1 MTAYEILLKRIKQ
14 VHRRWRF
21 QVLFRGISLFLV
33 FSILLLLL
41 GVLGGEIFGFKH
53 AAVWTMRLIT
63 GMAAVFVALYFLY
76 LPFRRRVSD
85 VQVAQFIEEQYPHL
99 EDRLVSAIEFGEEQG
114 GSAIIDLLIKDAL
127 EKVHRVDFSVF
138 VNRKR
143 LAGLGLLGIMAFAVL
158 FILLAWGPAFLPYGF
173 HLIYAPWAQASSD
186 LPMRIG
192 VVPGDVEILKGSD
205 QEVEAQLVGF
215 DASDV
220 HLYVQP
226 EAAETWNPL
235 AMEPKPAGGDFH
247 YLLID
252 IRSPMHY
259 YVEARGVRSE
269 TYSIRVV
276 DLAKVEQI
284 DLTYNFP
291 AYTGMSSQHIEN
303 NGDIEALK
311 GTEVDLAV
319 QFDQPIR
326 SAHLLF
332 DNQEKLEL
340 SPSGS
345 LDFSGRF
352 ILQRSGS
359 YVVQVEELNGKSH
372 EGSSE
377 YLVEALEDAVPV
389 ITIVRPM
396 KDVRATSVEEVFS
409 EVKAEDDTGI
419 ERLELLYSVNGGPE
433 RTVPLYNGKTDEK
446 SVLRSYTFFLEEF
459 GLVPGDLVSYYAR
472 GRDNN
477 NVTGPGTASSDI
489 YFIQIR
495 PFEQKYVQS
504 QQSPSQEGS
513 GEEEGQQALGMQQKE
528 IITATHNLIRDKDSM
543 PRQDY
548 SDGLQTLALVQ
559 DRLQEQTQG
568 LVDRMERRDAAQLDD
583 EFAQLGAYL
592 KNAVEEM
599 QKAATELRAEK
610 PQDAFPPEQKSL
622 QQLTRAESL
631 FREIQVSIA
640 DQNSGTGSGSQANS
654 EDLADLFELEMD
666 KLKNQYE
673 TMQRGERQEQDQEV
687 DEALER
693 LKELAQRQQQLNES
707 NRMRARQGNQSSSA
721 GGGSSSASQQDL
733 MDQAEELQRQLERLS
748 RERSSP
754 SLNEANS
761 RIQRAIEEMKK
772 ALNESRSN
780 NSSEAGARGT
790 RALQQ
795 LNDAARRLDRERQSG
810 LNQQLQQAV
819 GESEKLL
826 KEQERIQKELEQMS
840 EEAASTDSSPG
851 GAGQRAEDIVSRK
864 ELMADRLENLEN
876 NIRDLSRQARKTQEE
891 TSGKLADAARE
902 IRDRQLPERILKGN
916 EMIQSGYNEFQE
928 EWEEYI
934 RNGLEALNQQLQS
947 AQDSMVSG
955 GGENIEDAANRA
967 RQLAEGLESLEQQLQ
982 EGAQGEQT
990 GASGSNQQGQ
1000 QQGMRAQT
1008 GQGRGQQRP
1017 SEQAQSGMGRNGN
1030 PSQNPQQRGSDQARL
1045 GMGRN
1050 GNPSQNPQP
1059 GQRGGMQNEQN
1070 RQGGYLNPDTEVPA
1084 LSSDSMNPPRG
1095 GSTRAQRSDSQ
1106 LENEFEQRLRDA
1118 RELRSLLDRDSN
1130 GLNNMD
1136 RVIDGLRRA
1145 GDYTGYSDPE
1155 RIAFLKAAIEA
1166 MRRVELGLARDLDQ
1180 LTQDDRYFSME
1191 DNEAPADFQ
1200 KLVEEYYK
1208 SIAKGK

>member
-1 MTAYEILLKRIKQ
+1 VT
-14 VHRRWRF
+14 
-21 QVLFRGISLFLV
+21 
-33 FSILLLLL
+33 
-41 GVLGGEIFGFKH
+41 
-53 AAVWTMRLIT
+53 
-63 GMAAVFVALYFLY
+63 
-76 LPFRRRVSD
+76 
-85 VQVAQFIEEQYPHL
+85 
-99 EDRLVSAIEFGEEQG
+99 AIEFGERQG
-114 GSAIIDLLIKDAL
+114 DSTIIDLLIKDAL
-127 EKVHRVDFSVF
+127 EKIHGVDFSVF

-143 LAGLGLLGIMAFAVL
+143 LASLGLLGIMAFAVL
-158 FILLAWGPAFLPYGF
+158 FILMAWGPAFLPYGF

-192 VVPGDVEILKGSD
+192 VVPGDIEILKGSD

-220 HLYVQP
+220 QLYVQP
-226 EAAETWNPL
+226 EAMETWNPL
-235 AMEPKPAGGDFH
+235 RMELKPAGGDFH

-269 TYSIRVV
+269 TYAIRVV
-276 DLAKVEQI
+276 DLAKVKQI

-303 NGDIEALK
+303 NGDIAALK
-311 GTEVDLAV
+311 GTEVDLKV

-352 ILQRSGS
+352 LLERSGS

-372 EGSSE
+372 EGSYE
-377 YLVEALEDAVPV
+377 YLVEVLEDAVPV
-389 ITIVRPM
+389 IKIVRPM
-396 KDVRATSVEEVFS
+396 RDVRATSVEEVFS
-409 EVKAEDDTGI
+409 EIKAEDDMGI
-419 ERLELLYSVNGGPE
+419 DRLELLYSVNGGPE
-433 RTVPLYNGKTDEK
+433 QAVSLYDGKTGKK

-477 NVTGPGTASSDI
+477 NVTGPGEASSDI

-504 QQSPSQEGS
+504 QQSPSQEGT

-528 IITATHNLIRDKDSM
+528 IISATHNLIRDKESM
-543 PRQDY
+543 PLQDY
-548 SDGLQTLALVQ
+548 SDALQTLALVQ
-559 DRLQEQTQG
+559 DRLQDQTQE
-568 LVDRMERRDAAQLDD
+568 LVDRMQRREAVQSDD
-583 EFAQLGAYL
+583 EFVKLGEYL
-592 KNAVEEM
+592 ENAVEEM
-599 QKAATELRAEK
+599 DKAATELRAEK
-610 PQDAFPPEQKSL
+610 PKDAFPPEQRSL
-622 QQLTRAESL
+622 QQLMRAESL
-631 FREIQVSIA
+631 FREIQVSMA
-640 DQNSGTGSGSQANS
+640 SQSSGSGSPSSQANS

-673 TMQRGERQEQDQEV
+673 TMQRGEREEQDQEV

-693 LKELAQRQQQLNES
+693 LKELAQRQQQLNER
-707 NRMRARQGNQSSSA
+707 NRMRARQGNQSSSS
-721 GGGSSSASQQDL
+721 GGGSASASQQEL
-733 MDQAEELQRQLERLS
+733 MEQAEELQRQLERLS

-754 SLNEANS
+754 SLNEASS
-761 RIQRAIEEMKK
+761 RMERAIEEMKK

-780 NSSEAGARGT
+780 NSSEASAQGT

-840 EEAASTDSSPG
+840 EETESTNSSPG
-851 GAGQRAEDIVSRK
+851 GTGQRAEDIVSRK
-864 ELMADRLENLEN
+864 ELMADRLENLEG

-902 IRDRQLPERILKGN
+902 IRDKKLPERIQMGS
-916 EMIQSGYNEFQE
+916 EMIQSGYDEFQE
-928 EWEEYI
+928 EWEDYI
-934 RNGLEALNQQLQS
+934 RNGLEELNQQLQS
-947 AQDSMVSG
+947 AQESMVNG
-955 GGENIEDAANRA
+955 GGEQIEDAANRA

-982 EGAQGEQT
+982 EGAQSEQT
-990 GASGSNQQGQ
+990 GASGSDQPGQ

-1008 GQGRGQQRP
+1008 GRGRGRQRP
-1017 SEQAQSGMGRNGN
+1017 SDQAQSGMGRNGN
-1030 PSQNPQQRGSDQARL
+1030 PSQNSQQRPSDQAQS

-1050 GNPSQNPQP
+1050 GTPSQNPQP
-1059 GQRGGMQNEQN
+1059 GQRAAMQNERNQE
-1070 RQGGYLNPDTEVPA
+1070 GGFPNPDTEALA
-1084 LSSDSMNPPRG
+1084 LSSDATLPPRG
-1095 GSTRAQRSDSQ
+1095 GVSGTGRDNRQ
-1106 LENEFEQRLRDA
+1106 LESEFEQRLRDA
-1118 RELRSLLDRDSN
+1118 RELRGLLDGDSN
-1130 GLNNMD
+1130 RLNNMD
-1136 RVIDGLRRA
+1136 RVIDGLRHA
-1145 GDYTGYSDPE
+1145 GDYTDYSDPE

-1166 MRRVELGLARDLDQ
+1166 MRRVELELARDLDR
-1180 LTQDDRYFSME
+1180 LNQDDRYFSME

-1200 KLVEEYYK
+1200 KLVDEYYK